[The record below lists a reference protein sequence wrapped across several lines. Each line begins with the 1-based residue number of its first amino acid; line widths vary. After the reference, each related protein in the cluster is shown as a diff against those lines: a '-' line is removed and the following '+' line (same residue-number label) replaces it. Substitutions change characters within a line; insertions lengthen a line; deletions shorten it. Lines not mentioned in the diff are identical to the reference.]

1 MLNIDASYVHC
12 TYFLKGNEVDHIE
25 KIGDIVITSGKL
37 CACDPL
43 YLEDKN
49 RNQEMNILVPKG
61 KYPVL
66 YDTEE
71 ELINVMFDPKSNIF
85 EWKDIEFN
93 RKEYSRLVEVDSGE
107 YGFVD
112 KDGIIAIAKN
122 VKNGIYKKGYYD
134 DSAIVTVQSG
144 SHPKSLEMK
153 INKSKNNFLVNTT
166 RYGNGEYSLHA
177 GYSFSDNLLC
187 ISGDLIRSYLSLSS
201 HIKEMVKD
209 EKKLGE

>member
-1 MLNIDASYVHC
+1 MLNIDASFVHC
-12 TYFLKGNEVDHIE
+12 TYFLKGNEVGHIE
-25 KIGDIVITSGKL
+25 KIGDIIITSGKL

-49 RNQEMNILVPKG
+49 RTQEMNIIVPKG

-71 ELINVMFDPKSNIF
+71 ELINIIFNPKSNIF

-93 RKEYSRLVEVDSGE
+93 RKEYPRFVEVDSAE

-134 DSAIVTVQSG
+134 DSAKVKVQIG

-153 INKSKNNFLVNTT
+153 INKSKNNYLVNTT
-166 RYGNGEYSLHA
+166 RYGNGEYTLHA
-177 GYSFSDNLLC
+177 GYSFSDKLLC
-187 ISGDLIRSYLSLSS
+187 ISGELIRSYLSLNLLL
-201 HIKEMVKD
+201 KEMFKN
-209 EKKLGE
+209 EKKLGY